1 MIKEEILRE
10 EEAKRFP
17 KPLFVLD
24 LVPGKNGG
32 LIPKYSTVPSEIVSR
47 VRGVFEEGVKVLTE
61 IPQLEQHLLPKL
73 FKSNTAKNIK
83 APIIPPKKPQIPD
96 KSVKNSIVDENAWL
110 YYSFEEIIDAMER
123 AVEPLEAFVQTFS
136 AF

>member
-1 MIKEEILRE
+1 LEDDLPEAKLIKEEILKE

-32 LIPKYSTVPSEIVSR
+32 LIPKYSTTPADIVTR
-47 VRGVFEEGVKVLTE
+47 VKGVFEEGVKVLTE

-73 FKSNTAKNIK
+73 FKSNTLKNIK
-83 APIIPPKKPQIPD
+83 APIIPPKKP
-96 KSVKNSIVDENAWL
+96 
-110 YYSFEEIIDAMER
+110 
-123 AVEPLEAFVQTFS
+123 
-136 AF
+136 